1 MAGSLT
7 GAGRTDH
14 QHMHVSI
21 EAEYWVIDRSGAL
34 ADPGGLTE
42 LSEHVVPEFVEPLL
56 EIKTSPCE
64 SVRAL
69 YDEFAAR
76 TKWVLEEASAR
87 DRLLVPSGTPIG
99 PAEISEQDSER
110 GAIQRRVVGE
120 DFEYAAHCAGTHV
133 HFDRED
139 VTDQLNTLIA
149 LDPALA
155 LLSSSPYYDGRRV
168 AACARAFIYR
178 NWSYQTFPRHGQL
191 WEYVDSVEG
200 WNQLLEHRFK
210 EFEAAAK
217 DEGVDPERFA
227 EHFSPE
233 DTVWTPLRLRTEV
246 PTVEWR
252 SPDVALPSET
262 LRLVR
267 EMAAVM
273 ERVPKT
279 DVVIDGE
286 EGRVGEELITLP
298 RFDTVRELTDEA
310 ITDGLE
316 SPDVRAYLDRMG
328 FDVAAYR
335 PLSHRI
341 DGERQL
347 EGRQTRD
354 LRLDMAR
361 CLEADVERLQR
372 SSYDRI
378 VGEAGS

>member
-1 MAGSLT
+1 
-7 GAGRTDH
+7 
-14 QHMHVSI
+14 MHVSI
-21 EAEYWVIDRSGAL
+21 EAEYWVIDPNGSL
-34 ADPGGLTE
+34 SDPAGLTD

-64 SVRAL
+64 SVTAL
-69 YDEFAAR
+69 YDEFVAR
-76 TKWVLEEASAR
+76 LKWVLEEAGER

-99 PAEISEQDSER
+99 QAEITEHESER

-168 AACARAFIYR
+168 AACARAYIYR
-178 NWSYQTFPRHGQL
+178 KRSYEAFPHHGQL

-217 DEGVDPERFA
+217 DVGVDPERFA

-233 DTVWTPLRLRTEV
+233 DTVWTPLRLRTDV

-267 EMAAVM
+267 EMAVVM
-273 ERVPKT
+273 ERASEV
-279 DVVIDGE
+279 DVVIGGE

-298 RFDTVRELTDEA
+298 RFDTLRELTDEA
-310 ITDGLE
+310 ITAGIE

-328 FDVAAYR
+328 FDVSAYR
-335 PLSHRI
+335 PLTHRI
-341 DGERQL
+341 DGERQMD
-347 EGRQTRD
+347 ERRARD
-354 LRLDMAR
+354 LRLDLAHH
-361 CLEADVERLQR
+361 LEADVERLQR
-372 SSYDRI
+372 SSFDRVI
-378 VGEAGS
+378 GDGG

>member
-1 MAGSLT
+1 
-7 GAGRTDH
+7 
-14 QHMHVSI
+14 MHVSI

-34 ADPGGLTE
+34 ADPGGLTD

-69 YDEFAAR
+69 YDEFVAR
-76 TKWVLEEASAR
+76 LKWVLEEANAR
-87 DRLLVPSGTPIG
+87 DRMLVPTGTPIG
-99 PAEISEQDSER
+99 PAEVTEQEGER
-110 GAIQRRVVGE
+110 GAIQRAVVGE

-149 LDPALA
+149 FDPALA
-155 LLSSSPYYDGRRV
+155 LLSSSPYYGGRRV

-178 NWSYQTFPRHGQL
+178 KRSYETFPRHGQL
-191 WEYVDSVEG
+191 WEYVDSVEQ
-200 WNQLLEHRFK
+200 WNQLLEHRFR
-210 EFEAAAK
+210 EFEAAAME
-217 DEGVDPERFA
+217 EGIDPELFG

-273 ERVPKT
+273 ERVPET
-279 DVVIDGE
+279 DVVIGDE
-286 EGRVGEELITLP
+286 EGRVGEELISLPGFGTL
-298 RFDTVRELTDEA
+298 RDLTDEA
-310 ITDGLE
+310 ITTGLE
-316 SPDVRAYLDRMG
+316 SPEVRAYLDRMG
-328 FDVAAYR
+328 FDVSAYR
-335 PLSHRI
+335 PLTHRI
-341 DGERQL
+341 DGERQMG
-347 EGRQTRD
+347 ERQARD
-354 LRLDMAR
+354 LRLDLAR

-372 SSYDRI
+372 SSLDRI
-378 VGEAGS
+378 VGEGAS